1 MKKPQSL
8 SCCSWFSSTQASTSS
23 QVLLASQ
30 RSTEQPSQCFSSQ
43 LSFQCSRI
51 AIERVTS
58 ESVGAHMTPPGT
70 MKLECG
76 HWPPK
81 IA

>member
-8 SCCSWFSSTQASTSS
+8 SCCASFSSTQASTSS
-23 QVLLASQ
+23 QVWLASQ
-30 RSTEQPSQCFSSQ
+30 RSTEQPSQYFSSQ

-58 ESVGAHMTPPGT
+58 ARVGAHITPPGT
-70 MKLECG
+70 IKLECG
-76 HWPPK
+76 H
-81 IA
+81 